1 MLTSKVSPG
10 PESEDDSYPPW
21 LLQGSFSFVFFWR
34 LLLTLKTPRH
44 GLCNMNGWVT
54 VYTSPLGSLL
64 SLGSHI
70 CDSHQWKWGFLRSE
84 HLLGKQ
90 PALPSHAS
98 ITLRLLPPSAE
109 SLGEKEWSLSWRLGM
124 ISGSDSSICPWRVE
138 KPGVQKTTCRHPYCL
153 PSIILIFNPLC
164 SFNAISGWLC
174 ISDKEIVL
182 VVGQLQCHS
191 SECTIHP
198 GRKTSCVVSVTLGHR
213 WHFGTHHQT

>member
-1 MLTSKVSPG
+1 MLTSKVSAG

-44 GLCNMNGWVT
+44 GLCNMDGWVT

-70 CDSHQWKWGFLRSE
+70 CDSHQWKWGFMRSE

-90 PALPSHAS
+90 PALPSHVN

-109 SLGEKEWSLSWRLGM
+109 SLGEKEWSELAFRYDFRVRLFNLSLK
-124 ISGSDSSICPWRVE
+124 SG
-138 KPGVQKTTCRHPYCL
+138 KPGVQRTTYRHPYCL
-153 PSIILIFNPLC
+153 PSIILTFNPLC

-182 VVGQLQCHS
+182 VVGQRQCHS
-191 SECTIHP
+191 SECNIHP
-198 GRKTSCVVSVTLGHR
+198 GRKTSYVVSVTFGHH